1 MPRLNLALA
10 VLLSA
15 LTLAACNKQ
24 QASGGGALPDDMS
37 LGNPNAKVTV
47 VEYASVGCPI
57 CDRWYMEVWPSF
69 KAKYVDTGR
78 IHFVSREMLVGGGA
92 EVAVA
97 ASGFLLARCAG
108 KDKYF
113 AVTDAIYKNQQ
124 QAFAAPRETLE
135 TIAKSIGMS
144 EEQFNKCITD
154 ENAIKALNDRVERNA
169 RDNHIDA
176 TPTFVING
184 KPLTAGYHS
193 LAELDAA
200 IAAAGG

>member
-1 MPRLNLALA
+1 
-10 VLLSA
+10 
-15 LTLAACNKQ
+15 
-24 QASGGGALPDDMS
+24 
-37 LGNPNAKVTV
+37 
-47 VEYASVGCPI
+47 
-57 CDRWYMEVWPSF
+57 
-69 KAKYVDTGR
+69 
-78 IHFVSREMLVGGGA
+78 
-92 EVAVA
+92 
-97 ASGFLLARCAG
+97 
-108 KDKYF
+108 
-113 AVTDAIYKNQQ
+113 
-124 QAFAAPRETLE
+124 
-135 TIAKSIGMS
+135 MS